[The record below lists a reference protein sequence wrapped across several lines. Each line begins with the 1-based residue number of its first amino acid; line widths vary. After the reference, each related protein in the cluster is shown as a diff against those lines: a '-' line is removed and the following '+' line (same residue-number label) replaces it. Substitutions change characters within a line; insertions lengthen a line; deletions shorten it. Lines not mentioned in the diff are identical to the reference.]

1 MPFLN
6 LTTGVLI
13 YVDPNIENPKIRLSD
28 ITDTFS
34 QIAVANVKSSE
45 TVIAAGDTNTV
56 ASTQRTLSA
65 GINTSQ
71 FNITR
76 PIETED
82 IARMTWNGA
91 GSNPSFRSLRSIG
104 VDGTTHMAMVR
115 VGPRSMKLMSVSGTA
130 FDTAAINTGD
140 QLWIERNSDSFT
152 SPFSAYNC
160 DKLLT
165 IQSKGSGYIVVNDE
179 GILGEESDV
188 ALGVDYASVFK
199 VFVQPASNGPRVGDS
214 CIISSVGFNFYNRG
228 TFQLLRVTDDYIEFL
243 NPYATSESGVSG
255 GLIIFDYM
263 IRFAH
268 IISSGELT
276 LTFDGNTEGIVID
289 KLGTDMAQFTSTMK
303 TTQITATN
311 NTLSSVA
318 LRCQFAGAIEG

>member
-6 LTTGVLI
+6 LTTAVLI

-45 TVIAAGDTNTV
+45 TVIPPGETNTV
-56 ASTQRTLSA
+56 VTTQRVLAA
-65 GINTSQ
+65 GIATSQ
-71 FNITR
+71 FDISR

-82 IARMTWNGA
+82 VTRMTWTGA
-91 GSNPSFRSLRSIG
+91 GSNPQFRSLRAIG
-104 VDGTTHMAMVR
+104 VDNTTHMAMTR
-115 VGPRSMKLMSVSGTA
+115 VGPRSMKLMSSSGTA
-130 FDTAAINTGD
+130 FNTSTINTGD

-160 DKLLT
+160 DKLFT
-165 IQSKGSGYIVVNDE
+165 VQSKGSGYIVVNDE
-179 GILGEESDV
+179 GILGEETDV
-188 ALGVDYASVFK
+188 ALGASYAYAFR
-199 VFVQPASNGPRVGDS
+199 VFVQPITNGPRIGDS
-214 CIISSVGFNFYNRG
+214 CIISNSGFNFYNRG
-228 TFQLLRVTDDYIEFL
+228 IFQIARITDTYIEFL
-243 NPYATSESGVSG
+243 NPYAVSESAVSG

-268 IISSGELT
+268 VIASGELT

-289 KLGTDMAQFTSTMK
+289 KLGADIAQFTSTLK

-311 NTLSSVA
+311 NTLTSIA